1 MENLMKLSSRKQ
13 LLSEASQTLQS
24 LREAEEKISQKVEN
38 SVKRMREATKK
49 ANRSEALFELAKLLA
64 EQKYSKILDH
74 TAEIRKIAGTMPYGI
89 QQYENELMT
98 EMLAKAKQRFNVKE
112 YAAIYSAL

>member
-1 MENLMKLSSRKQ
+1 MKLSSRKE
-13 LLSEASQTLQS
+13 LLSEASQTLQR

-38 SVKRMREATKK
+38 AVKRMREATKK
-49 ANRSEALFELAKLLA
+49 ANRSDALYELAKLLG
-64 EQKYSKILDH
+64 EQKYSKILDN
-74 TAEIRKIAGTMPYGI
+74 TSEIRKIAGTMPYGI

>member
-1 MENLMKLSSRKQ
+1 
-13 LLSEASQTLQS
+13 
-24 LREAEEKISQKVEN
+24 
-38 SVKRMREATKK
+38 
-49 ANRSEALFELAKLLA
+49 
-64 EQKYSKILDH
+64 
-74 TAEIRKIAGTMPYGI
+74 MPYGI

>member
-1 MENLMKLSSRKQ
+1 MKLSSRKQ

-49 ANRSEALFELAKLLA
+49 ANRSE
-64 EQKYSKILDH
+64 
-74 TAEIRKIAGTMPYGI
+74 
-89 QQYENELMT
+89 
-98 EMLAKAKQRFNVKE
+98 
-112 YAAIYSAL
+112 

>member
-1 MENLMKLSSRKQ
+1 MKLSSRKE
-13 LLSEASQTLQS
+13 LLSEASQTLQK

-38 SVKRMREATKK
+38 AVKKMREATKK
-49 ANRSEALFELAKLLA
+49 GNRSESLYELSKLLA

-74 TAEIRKIAGTMPYGI
+74 TVEIRKIAGTMPYGI
-89 QQYENELMT
+89 QQYENELMM
-98 EMLAKAKQRFNVKE
+98 EMLNKAKQRFNAKE